1 MKTTH
6 LLIGLAALAF
16 LASCAT
22 TVQLSSSNS
31 QRFQDGIYYT
41 KPNRAETEAL
51 RAQEDAEVAALVS
64 ETRTS
69 EIFDGGEEVGL
80 SPDFASATL
89 SFETTP
95 TTVNIFTVSDI
106 SWWTPYSLSFS
117 WGIDPWYYNNRYRPY
132 YAWYRTRYYDYW
144 YWRDYD
150 PWYYSWYSPWYYDS
164 WHYYSWYDRYYSPWS
179 YYSWYGGW

>member
-6 LLIGLAALAF
+6 LLIGLAALAT

-41 KPNRAETEAL
+41 KPNRAETLAL
-51 RAQEDAEVAALVS
+51 REQEDAEVAALVS

-69 EIFDGGEEVGL
+69 ELFDGQEADYTP
-80 SPDFASATL
+80 SFASASLNFDTA
-89 SFETTP
+89 STN
-95 TTVNIFTVSDI
+95 VNIFTVSDI

-117 WGIDPWYYNNRYRPY
+117 WGCDPWYYNNRY
-132 YAWYRTRYYDYW
+132 
-144 YWRDYD
+144 
-150 PWYYSWYSPWYYDS
+150 
-164 WHYYSWYDRYYSPWS
+164 HS
-179 YYSWYGGW
+179 YYSWYRNRYYYYCYWLD